1 MVISA
6 MQLKRVTVI
15 LQFSLRQFFRSLV
28 QHWFGIVMLINVR
41 DYIIQVNFILP
52 FEIAEAGN
60 MGSLASVLFLPH
72 AVRVLS
78 VWLIGPKAFFALFPA
93 SLFISFLYLRH
104 EYDTFT
110 LLLITLWG
118 ALSAVISF
126 EFLRYVGF
134 NVYPKNT
141 ASINWRLLV
150 FAGCL
155 ASFINCLGGA
165 FLKSKGLTTVEIL
178 ELMTR
183 YLIGDIGGLLFCL
196 VVLMLALRYL
206 RFSEN
211 SNI

>member
-1 MVISA
+1 MVMLA

-15 LQFSLRQFFRSLV
+15 LQFCLRQFLSSLV
-28 QHWFGIVMLINVR
+28 QHWLGIVMLLHVSAF
-41 DYIIQVNFILP
+41 IIQVNFILP
-52 FEIAEAGN
+52 FEIAAAGH

-93 SLFISFLYLRH
+93 SLFISFLFLRH

-110 LLLITLWG
+110 LFLITLWG
-118 ALSAVISF
+118 ASSAVISF
-126 EFLRYVGF
+126 EFLRF
-134 NVYPKNT
+134 MNLNVYPKNT

-155 ASFINCLGGA
+155 ASFINSLGGT
-165 FLKSKGLTTVEIL
+165 FLKSEGLAPFEIL
-178 ELMTR
+178 ELLTR

-196 VVLMLALRYL
+196 VVLMLALRYDRL
-206 RFSEN
+206 TKGAKK
-211 SNI
+211 